1 MQSAP
6 AAIPATI
13 VAIFPTGFDPTD
25 PGTRSRPAT
34 SLNSPAAA
42 ASRSTG
48 TSPAAD
54 TRFGSSNTASTRGAA
69 CNNRT
74 PEMPS

>member
-6 AAIPATI
+6 ATMPATI
-13 VAIFPTGFDPTD
+13 VATFPAGFDPTD
-25 PGTRSRPAT
+25 PGTRNRSAT
-34 SLNSPAAA
+34 SRNSPAAT
-42 ASRSTG
+42 ASRNTG

-54 TRFGSSNTASTRGAA
+54 TRFCSSKEASTRDAA

-74 PEMPS
+74 SEMPS